1 MSKNPED
8 LDNPSVD
15 DLGAEYETLQ
25 VSSLYTY
32 DIVLQEPVWLFLC
45 DVQEWIEKFD
55 VKYPV
60 VGYLTDGPYA
70 RKVGETDKKFI

>member
-32 DIVLQEPVWLFLC
+32 DIVLQEPV
-45 DVQEWIEKFD
+45 
-55 VKYPV
+55 
-60 VGYLTDGPYA
+60 
-70 RKVGETDKKFI
+70 